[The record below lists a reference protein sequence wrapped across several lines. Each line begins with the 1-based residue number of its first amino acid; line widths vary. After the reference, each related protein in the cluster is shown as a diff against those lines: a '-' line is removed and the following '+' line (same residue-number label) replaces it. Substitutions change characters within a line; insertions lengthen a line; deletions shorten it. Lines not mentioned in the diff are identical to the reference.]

1 VEAGEE
7 NDKCWNRSTNAARA
21 AGNEANMIAG
31 RQNQAHTEDANSGL
45 LRQNVTNSRKILN
58 QGLA

>member
-7 NDKCWNRSTNAARA
+7 NDKCWNRSTNA